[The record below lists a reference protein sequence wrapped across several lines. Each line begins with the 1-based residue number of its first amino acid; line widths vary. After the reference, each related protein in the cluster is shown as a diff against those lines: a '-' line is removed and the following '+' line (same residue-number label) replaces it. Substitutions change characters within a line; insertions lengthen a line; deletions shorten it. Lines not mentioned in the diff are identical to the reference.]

1 MAGKSVTRWH
11 QDPNVEGGWVE
22 TTSEGQDKCDPLPA
36 SISGAGQRAH
46 DNDEGDE
53 ACLIIG
59 DMEVIFYPSDSLVVI
74 AGTPDTVVPPPPP
87 VSSPFIGSLSS
98 TIPMAD
104 NPANPPIAMQT
115 SLADVL
121 RQTWDSIADSLP
133 QELCRQHE
141 VQSSNSHKERQ
152 THPYDAVPSRV
163 CELCKTMM
171 ARVKGHVLQSPTL
184 TALHSHQ
191 PNVHGDHQVF
201 RMG

>member
-1 MAGKSVTRWH
+1 MAGKSVTRWQ

-22 TTSEGQDKCDPLPA
+22 TTLEVQEKCDPLLA

-104 NPANPPIAMQT
+104 NPANPPIATQT

-121 RQTWDSIADSLP
+121 RQTWDSN
-133 QELCRQHE
+133 CR
-141 VQSSNSHKERQ
+141 
-152 THPYDAVPSRV
+152 
-163 CELCKTMM
+163 
-171 ARVKGHVLQSPTL
+171 
-184 TALHSHQ
+184 
-191 PNVHGDHQVF
+191 
-201 RMG
+201 